1 LWEFSFGG
9 LQGGTGIAK
18 NFVYKNVEMTNVAN
32 PIIIDQS
39 YCPHQTTNPC
49 STSVSNRPNKLSKEP
64 VRFCLVC
71 LDNRLYTWC
80 QVLAMAVQGLTYVVR
95 SIVNFSYT
103 LWVVEE
109 DDAEPAYNGKLI
121 SGDKSWVL

>member
-1 LWEFSFGG
+1 
-9 LQGGTGIAK
+9 
-18 NFVYKNVEMTNVAN
+18 
-32 PIIIDQS
+32 
-39 YCPHQTTNPC
+39 
-49 STSVSNRPNKLSKEP
+49 
-64 VRFCLVC
+64 
-71 LDNRLYTWC
+71 
-80 QVLAMAVQGLTYVVR
+80 MAVQGLTYVVR